1 MSEFIDG
8 LKARPIIA
16 AVRDSASLEAACR
29 SNANVIFLLGGRLL
43 ELEDWVGHAHEH
55 GKRVLLHLDLCEGLG
70 RDAAAVAYCAARI
83 RPDGVISTR
92 APLIKCA
99 DECGLETVQ
108 RMFLMDSQSL
118 LSGVKLL
125 KNSPCALV
133 EVLPGLVP
141 KAISFIGAE
150 LGRPVIAGGMITTR
164 AEVEQA
170 LSAGAVAVSTSC
182 AYLWDEI
189 VESRES

>member
-1 MSEFIDG
+1 MSTFVTE

-16 AVRDSASLEAACR
+16 AVRDARSLDAACR
-29 SNANVIFLLGGRLL
+29 SGAKVIFLLGGRLL
-43 ELEDWVGHAHEH
+43 ELEDWVGRARERD
-55 GKRVLLHLDLCEGLG
+55 KRVLLHLDLCEGLG
-70 RDAAAVAYCAARI
+70 RDAAAVDYCAARI

-99 DECGLETVQ
+99 AEYGLETVQ
-108 RMFLMDSQSL
+108 RLFLMDSQSFV
-118 LSGVKLL
+118 SGVKLL

-164 AEVEQA
+164 AEVAQA
-170 LSAGAVAVSTSC
+170 LRAGAVAVSTSC
-182 AYLWDEI
+182 AQLWDAD
-189 VESRES
+189 V

>member
-1 MSEFIDG
+1 M
-8 LKARPIIA
+8 
-16 AVRDSASLEAACR
+16 
-29 SNANVIFLLGGRLL
+29 
-43 ELEDWVGHAHEH
+43 
-55 GKRVLLHLDLCEGLG
+55 
-70 RDAAAVAYCAARI
+70 
-83 RPDGVISTR
+83 ISTR

-108 RMFLMDSQSL
+108 RMFLMDSQSFV
-118 LSGVKLL
+118 SGVKLL

-189 VESRES
+189 VELRES